1 MENCK
6 MAILGAGS
14 IAKTMARTVQ
24 KMDGVRMYAV
34 ASRSMER
41 AEAFAK
47 EFGIEKAYGSYEAL
61 VNDPDVKLIYIA
73 TPHSHHYE
81 QAKLCLRY
89 GKHVLCEKAFTANA
103 KQAEEILRLAEEK
116 RLLLTEAI
124 WTRFLPMSAKT
135 NEIIKSGAIG
145 RPTLL
150 TANLGYVIDQVPR
163 MKDPALAGGALL
175 DLGVYPINFASM
187 IFGDQVEKVVSTA
200 QLTNEGVDA
209 QNSITL
215 CYPEGRMA
223 VLHSTMLSISDRQ
236 GVVNGTDG
244 YLIADNINNCERIRV
259 YNRDR
264 EEIASYDRPA
274 QITGYEYEVEA
285 AVQAIQN
292 GAIECPQ
299 MPHKETL
306 RIMRLMDSLRQ
317 EWGVKFPF
325 E

>member
-1 MENCK
+1 MEKCK

-124 WTRFLPMSAKT
+124 WTRFLPMSAKI
-135 NEIIKSGAIG
+135 NEIIKNGAIG

>member
-1 MENCK
+1 MEKCK

-103 KQAEEILRLAEEK
+103 KQAEEILHLAEEK

>member
-1 MENCK
+1 MEKCK

-124 WTRFLPMSAKT
+124 WTRFLPMSAKI
-135 NEIIKSGAIG
+135 NEIIKNGAIG

-285 AVQAIQN
+285 AVQSIQN
-292 GAIECPQ
+292 GANECPQ

>member
-1 MENCK
+1 MEKCK

-124 WTRFLPMSAKT
+124 WTRFLPMSAKI

>member
-1 MENCK
+1 MEKCK